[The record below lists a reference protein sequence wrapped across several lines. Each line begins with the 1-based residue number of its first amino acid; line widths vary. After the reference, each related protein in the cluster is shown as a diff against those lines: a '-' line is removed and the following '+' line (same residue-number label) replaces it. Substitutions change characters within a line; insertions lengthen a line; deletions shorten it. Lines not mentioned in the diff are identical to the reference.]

1 MILENASVKFQVI
14 YDMLKSADCYMSI
27 TEMCSLAGVS
37 RGRYYYWCK
46 QKECRERREEADR
59 QDFALVLEGYKFRGY
74 AKGARSIYMRLLHLS
89 PPVVMNIKKIRR
101 LMDKYGLKCP
111 IRKPNPYRRM
121 LKAMRT
127 NNFADNI
134 LKRRFKD
141 FGPRKV
147 LLTDITYIP
156 FQGEWLYLSVII
168 DAYTKQVLSYV
179 LSESLKL
186 DFVLETVD
194 KLIEKYGV
202 DLSQET
208 IVHSDQGVHYTSYKF
223 VEIVENADLRRS
235 MSRRGNCW
243 DNAPQESFFG
253 HMKQEIDV
261 SNCKTFDEVKDIIN
275 DWMDYYNQDRYQ
287 WKLAKLSP
295 NEYYEY
301 LKTEIYSL

>member
-1 MILENASVKFQVI
+1 ME
-14 YDMLKSADCYMSI
+14 
-27 TEMCSLAGVS
+27 S
-37 RGRYYYWCK
+37 RFL
-46 QKECRERREEADR
+46 DN
-59 QDFALVLEGYKFRGY
+59 FRN
-74 AKGARSIYMRLLHLS
+74 L
-89 PPVVMNIKKIRR
+89 N
-101 LMDKYGLKCP
+101 
-111 IRKPNPYRRM
+111 
-121 LKAMRT
+121 
-127 NNFADNI
+127 
-134 LKRRFKD
+134 
-141 FGPRKV
+141 
-147 LLTDITYIP
+147 P
-156 FQGEWLYLSVII
+156 FQGEWWYLSVII

-208 IVHSDQGVHYTSYKF
+208 IVHSDQGIHYTSYKF
-223 VEIVENADLRRS
+223 IEIVENADLRRS

-261 SNCKTFDEVKDIIN
+261 SNCKIFDEVKDIIN

-301 LKTEIYSL
+301 LKTEIYPL

>member
-14 YDMLKSADCYMSI
+14 HDMLKSADCSMSI
-27 TEMCSLAGVS
+27 TEICSLAGVS
-37 RGRYYYWCK
+37 RGGYYYWCK

-59 QDFALVLEGYKFRGY
+59 QDFALVLEAYKFRGY
-74 AKGARSIYMRLLHLS
+74 AKGARSIYMRLLHLN

-141 FGPRKV
+141 FCPRKV

-223 VEIVENADLRRS
+223 IEIVENADLRRS

-301 LKTEIYSL
+301 LKTEIYPL

>member
-14 YDMLKSADCYMSI
+14 YDMLKSADCSMSI

-37 RGRYYYWCK
+37 RGGYYYWCK

-59 QDFALVLEGYKFRGY
+59 QDFALVLEAYKFRGY

-223 VEIVENADLRRS
+223 IEIVENADLRRS

-301 LKTEIYSL
+301 LKTEIYPL